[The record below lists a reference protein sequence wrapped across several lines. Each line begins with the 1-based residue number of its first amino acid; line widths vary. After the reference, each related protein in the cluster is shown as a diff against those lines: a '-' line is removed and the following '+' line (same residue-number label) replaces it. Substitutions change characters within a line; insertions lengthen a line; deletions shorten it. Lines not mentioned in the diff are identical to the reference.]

1 MYLFEVFGKGVY
13 NKNAIYVDPSVCY
26 ALCLASA
33 EAKQGRTCSSTM
45 YVMDYDENLHAPYI
59 HSLLPFSRIYTQP
72 LPRHSTVLHTGS
84 FCEFINDTDRL
95 LYFIHLSLG
104 HLNS

>member
-1 MYLFEVFGKGVY
+1 MSEGIPSVVEVFCKGVY
-13 NKNAIYVDPSVCY
+13 RKNAIYVDPSVRY

-59 HSLLPFSRIYTQP
+59 HSLLPFSRIYTAAAAPQYSIA
-72 LPRHSTVLHTGS
+72 HW
-84 FCEFINDTDRL
+84 
-95 LYFIHLSLG
+95 
-104 HLNS
+104 

>member
-59 HSLLPFSRIYTQP
+59 HSLLPFSRIYAA
-72 LPRHSTVLHTGS
+72 TVQYCTLVVFANLSMILT
-84 FCEFINDTDRL
+84 N
-95 LYFIHLSLG
+95 IHLSLG